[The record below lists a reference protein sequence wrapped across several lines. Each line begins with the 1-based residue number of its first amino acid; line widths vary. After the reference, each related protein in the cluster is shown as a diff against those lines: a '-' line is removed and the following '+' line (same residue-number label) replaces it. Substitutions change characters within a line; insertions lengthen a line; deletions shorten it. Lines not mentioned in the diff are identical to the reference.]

1 MNNMIHTAK
10 DMLILFLVVGFILSF
25 GLFSVLQV
33 PSNLDL
39 ESFRI
44 IQQVSESVV
53 KLATLAPVKSSHEF
67 QFNSSKLTLS
77 EQNEESNITISV
89 IPDSGLQTSSP
100 SPVDLT
106 QELKLNS
113 NNQSYLVVIA
123 TTEEA
128 ETIIVTKVNYF

>member
-1 MNNMIHTAK
+1 M
-10 DMLILFLVVGFILSF
+10 
-25 GLFSVLQV
+25 LQV

-128 ETIIVTKVNYF
+128 ETVIVTKVNYF